1 MEHSTRVSPLFWT
14 QGSASIVYL
23 KKLLLLLLLY
33 TEKLYGPKVNLRT
46 TLLSIFINASVLL
59 VNNHRRVYLFGEFD
73 LI

>member
-23 KKLLLLLLLY
+23 KKLLLLLLY

-46 TLLSIFINASVLL
+46 TLLSIFINASALL